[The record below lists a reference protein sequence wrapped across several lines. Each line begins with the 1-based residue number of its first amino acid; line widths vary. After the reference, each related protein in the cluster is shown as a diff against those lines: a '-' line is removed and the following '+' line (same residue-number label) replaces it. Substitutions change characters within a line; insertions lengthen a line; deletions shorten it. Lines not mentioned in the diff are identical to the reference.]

1 MNNKLLSMIIMG
13 MLLAFA
19 NSSTA
24 QTTAMDFNRKDC
36 KGNIHSLYK
45 DLDSGKVVILEFFM
59 QNCSPCI
66 TAGKKLE
73 DMKAKLL
80 AQYPGRIKAYAI
92 GSNNTYSCASNAS
105 WVSNNG
111 FTSIP
116 MDSGAAQV
124 AYYGGMGMPTIV
136 ILGGGIAHKVL
147 GSPYIGFTT
156 SDTAQMVADIKQSF
170 KTLSVDPITNNIKS
184 FQLYPNPVGTELN
197 LSFDL
202 TKDGA
207 LKVEI
212 IDVSGKVIQL
222 VAEANVVRGTFSYTI
237 NTSELDPGLYF
248 IQLSSNGS
256 IQQAKFTI
264 LN

>member
-1 MNNKLLSMIIMG
+1 MNNKLPSIVIVSL
-13 MLLAFA
+13 LLAFA
-19 NSSTA
+19 SSSAA

-36 KGNIHSLYK
+36 KGNTHHLFK

-59 QNCSPCI
+59 QSCSPCI
-66 TAGKKLE
+66 TAGNKLE
-73 DMKAKLL
+73 NMKAKLL

-92 GSNNTYSCASNAS
+92 GFNNTYSCASNS
-105 WVSNNG
+105 NWVSTNG

-136 ILGGGIAHKVL
+136 ILGGGTEHKVL
-147 GSPYIGFTT
+147 GSPYIGFST

-170 KTLSVDPITNNIKS
+170 KTLSVEPIALNIKS
-184 FQLYPNPVGTELN
+184 LKLYPNPVGSELN

-202 TKDGA
+202 AEDAT

-212 IDVSGKVIQL
+212 IDVTGKAIELL
-222 VAEANVVRGTFSYTI
+222 VNEEVRKGAVSYKI
-237 NTSELDPGLYF
+237 NTSQLLPGLYF
-248 IQLSSNGS
+248 IQLSANGS
-256 IQQAKFTI
+256 IQQAKFTVI
-264 LN
+264 H